1 MYYIQQNNFAPS
13 NKIWNDAAVIKSQN
27 IKYLFYFLEILQ
39 DLENYQNI
47 LKKDL
52 DSGNRK
58 RTLLQVQ
65 RALIQT
71 QDLGDKKLQIVQVIQ
86 DIIEN
91 KSRQL
96 ELDRMKLGLCM
107 C

>member
-1 MYYIQQNNFAPS
+1 M
-13 NKIWNDAAVIKSQN
+13 
-27 IKYLFYFLEILQ
+27 Q
-39 DLENYQNI
+39 DIDNYQNI
-47 LKKDL
+47 LKRDL
-52 DSGNRK
+52 DSSNRK

-96 ELDRMKLGLCM
+96 ELDRMKLGLYM

>member
-1 MYYIQQNNFAPS
+1 M
-13 NKIWNDAAVIKSQN
+13 
-27 IKYLFYFLEILQ
+27 Q
-39 DLENYQNI
+39 DIDNYQNI

-52 DSGNRK
+52 DSSNRK